1 MTEYQYI
8 MNQASFAIF
17 LYLCSEKDLIS
28 GMNIFSLIADRWK
41 MDGGVAFGV
50 VPKSLWQKNWKADDN
65 NMLDIVTRCLL
76 IQTGNRNILIDA
88 GMGRKRDPKYYQY
101 RFVDTDW
108 TILNSL
114 NLLDIA
120 PESITDIIFT
130 HFHDDHVG
138 GATYYDD
145 NGNVNEIF
153 PNAKYWC
160 SEEQWKWAINP
171 NKREAASYFTDNLLP
186 LHNSGKLQFL
196 NEDST
201 EFEDITF
208 KIVNGHTMGQLI
220 PSIDFNGRK
229 VVFTADFIPSASH
242 IPIPYIASVDI
253 QPLLAMKEKADFLS
267 EAVINNY
274 ILVFQHDTNECC
286 SVKNSEK
293 GIVPDEIFKIKA
305 INQQQCQT
313 ILS

>member
-1 MTEYQYI
+1 
-8 MNQASFAIF
+8 
-17 LYLCSEKDLIS
+17 
-28 GMNIFSLIADRWK
+28 

-108 TILNSL
+108 TILNAL
-114 NLLDIA
+114 NLLDIT

-153 PNAKYWC
+153 PNANYWC
-160 SEEQWKWAINP
+160 SEEQWKWAISP
-171 NKREAASYFTDNLLP
+171 NKREAASYFTDNLIP
-186 LHNSGKLQFL
+186 LKESGKLNFL
-196 NEDST
+196 NEEST
-201 EFEDITF
+201 HFEGIEFRIF
-208 KIVNGHTMGQLI
+208 NGHTCGQLI
-220 PSIDFNGRK
+220 PIIDYEGRS
-229 VVFTADFIPSASH
+229 VVFAADFIPSASH

-253 QPLLAMKEKADFLS
+253 QPLIAMNEKTAFLS
-267 EAVINNY
+267 EAASNNY
-274 ILVFQHDTNECC
+274 ILVFQHDIYECC
-286 SVKNSEK
+286 NVIESDK
-293 GIVPDEIFKIKA
+293 GIVAGNIFKLHEIK
-305 INQQQCQT
+305 QLQCLPT
-313 ILS
+313 LN